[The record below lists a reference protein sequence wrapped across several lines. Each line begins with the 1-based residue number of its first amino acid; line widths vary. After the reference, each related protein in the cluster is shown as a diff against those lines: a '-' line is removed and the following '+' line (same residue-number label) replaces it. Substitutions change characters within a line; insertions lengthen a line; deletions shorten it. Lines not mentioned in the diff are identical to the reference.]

1 MSTFAGQIRHR
12 WRSLDRQGGFTSL
25 ELVIMTPV
33 FLLLV
38 LLVVGFGR
46 VTHARQLV
54 EQAAS
59 AAARAATLQSSPAAA
74 AAAAKQEAHDT
85 LSGAGVS
92 CRSFSADVDTSD
104 FRAGGQVTVSVQCTA
119 SLADLVAAGFPG
131 AKTLT
136 ASSSSPL
143 EEYRRIGLGFSFS
156 EGCSGANR
164 SAGVRV

>member
-1 MSTFAGQIRHR
+1 MTTLARWIQDR
-12 WRSLDRQGGFTSL
+12 WRSLNRQGGFTTL

-74 AAAAKQEAHDT
+74 TAAAQQEAHDT

-92 CRSFSADVDTSD
+92 CQSFSADVDTSD
-104 FRAGGQVTVSVQCTA
+104 FRPGGQVTVRVRCTA
-119 SLADLVAAGFPG
+119 SLAGLVAAGFPG
-131 AKTLT
+131 SKTLT

-143 EEYRRIGLGFSFS
+143 EEYRQYNGT
-156 EGCSGANR
+156 AP
-164 SAGVRV
+164 